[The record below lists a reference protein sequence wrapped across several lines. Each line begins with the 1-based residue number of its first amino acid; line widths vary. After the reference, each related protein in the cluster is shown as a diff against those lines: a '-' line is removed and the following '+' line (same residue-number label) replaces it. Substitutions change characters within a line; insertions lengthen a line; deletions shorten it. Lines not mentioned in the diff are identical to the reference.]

1 MSDIKVEATKIVLEN
16 VTAEDAAAAMD
27 KVGKGVS
34 WWKAHKKDFAYMYN
48 SFAGGN
54 GDKAYYIAAGI
65 SVGIFIIVCL
75 AVSVLNSI
83 SVILLNGGI
92 LLLVLNLDNFVKP
105 EYLPWKEHGGH
116 IEYTRFKVSVLEPI
130 KDVRASVYN
139 MVGINEENK
148 PTNNQIFAMIG
159 AGLLLTI
166 LIYLIPVRLFTFI
179 VVVGLNTIPRYL
191 RNRNEK
197 KAQKLESERQQIKE
211 ELKKQ
216 DIYLKKDD
224 RHNLANANKDEVDK
238 ELLEKAEKRAAL
250 KRQMKEQFAE
260 LDLRKKKK

>member
-1 MSDIKVEATKIVLEN
+1 LIRNRTDPESPNKESFVDYVTNILEQNGIIYVKIPTPNTQDNNIL
-16 VTAEDAAAAMD
+16 
-27 KVGKGVS
+27 
-34 WWKAHKKDFAYMYN
+34 
-48 SFAGGN
+48 
-54 GDKAYYIAAGI
+54 AGI
-65 SVGIFIIVCL
+65 NVDKLQDI
-75 AVSVLNSI
+75 
-83 SVILLNGGI
+83 NGGI